1 MKILFQLTFVLC
13 LSMQNGPLSMYEDPV
28 PASQPATPTGQISS
42 GQPATAVTSVHVDVT
57 LSSQLAGSQNSPA
70 NLPAPQGNELSRTN
84 PSSNAGSAP
93 LSVKFITVSGSQVLH
108 SSGPLPP
115 GNLKLIPV
123 PPAPA
128 TAAKPPLVSDNASK
142 HVVLQVQGT
151 QLDSSSKPADGL
163 VLVKEAGASSLV
175 KSEAEMPH
183 VKHLDAQEDTDMAAL
198 KREPGFRYVGK
209 MELRSRLRGS
219 AVAQAV
225 QEAEDQT
232 DARVSAGRAVSRT
245 EDPGEHCTS
254 ATNTSQ
260 ISSAKH
266 VLPICTAADMQQKGI
281 AVPVNPWSE
290 VPVQSEPSKSAPDT
304 AAVKVPEP
312 GSGAIQGS
320 ENNLPSSK
328 LNSNTTDQSSTSD
341 TDDAEDKLESVVG
354 GGFTK
359 HAEDRD
365 SRNSN
370 AEITSETSIASRVQ
384 SRRHSK
390 GSGAEPS
397 VVVET
402 VYTIPTHSTLTG
414 MHSQQSSPRV
424 SRSINS
430 SPVAVDNQEQPSHTD
445 SKTNN
450 GEVETSSRTLRS
462 SKARDPGEEQGVE
475 AMILSDNDK
484 RVSDTQRTESPST
497 EAGTN
502 AKDVNLTS
510 TQTLQDSES
519 AVTLLS
525 LLKRGPNVNPA
536 CPPKPSELI
545 HTGTAMKQESA
556 EDSPNRSPS
565 SSSET
570 DSAAKET
577 FTDLMSED
585 LTSEMES
592 TSSGKT
598 RAGGGGICS
607 TLLAVIEQLRE
618 RLDLVNFVH
627 VRFVLALFLYLI
639 LINAVSNYA
648 IAKASDSHGFKNLLN
663 LKMTCSSFIIIL
675 IRTDTK
681 RRQKYFFILTI

>member
-1 MKILFQLTFVLC
+1 M
-13 LSMQNGPLSMYEDPV
+13 
-28 PASQPATPTGQISS
+28 
-42 GQPATAVTSVHVDVT
+42 
-57 LSSQLAGSQNSPA
+57 
-70 NLPAPQGNELSRTN
+70 
-84 PSSNAGSAP
+84 
-93 LSVKFITVSGSQVLH
+93 
-108 SSGPLPP
+108 
-115 GNLKLIPV
+115 

-128 TAAKPPLVSDNASK
+128 TTAKSPLVSDNASK
-142 HVVLQVQGT
+142 HVVLQVQGA
-151 QLDSSSKPADGL
+151 QLDSSSKPAGGL
-163 VLVKEAGASSLV
+163 VLVKEAGASALV
-175 KSEAEMPH
+175 KSEAEGSH
-183 VKHLDAQEDTDMAAL
+183 VKHLDAPGDTDMAAL

-209 MELRSRLRGS
+209 MELRPRLGGS
-219 AVAQAV
+219 AAAQAA

-232 DARVSAGRAVSRT
+232 DVRVGAGRAAVSRT
-245 EDPGEHCTS
+245 EDPGEHSTS
-254 ATNTSQ
+254 TTSTSP

-266 VLPICTAADMQQKGI
+266 VLPICTAADVQQKGI
-281 AVPVNPWSE
+281 AVPVNPRSE
-290 VPVQSEPSKSAPDT
+290 VPVQSEPSKSVPDT
-304 AAVKVPEP
+304 SAVKVPEP
-312 GSGAIQGS
+312 GSDAIQGS
-320 ENNLPSSK
+320 EDNLPSSK
-328 LNSNTTDQSSTSD
+328 QDSNTTDQLMSSTSD

-359 HAEDRD
+359 HTEDRD
-365 SRNSN
+365 SRNST
-370 AEITSETSIASRVQ
+370 AEIALETSIASRVQ

-402 VYTIPTHSTLTG
+402 VHTIPTHSTLTG

-450 GEVETSSRTLRS
+450 REGETSSRTLRS
-462 SKARDPGEEQGVE
+462 SKAREPREEKGTE
-475 AMILSDNDK
+475 AMILLDNDK
-484 RVSDTQRTESPST
+484 RVSDTQLTESPST

-502 AKDVNLTS
+502 AKDVNLAS

-545 HTGTAMKQESA
+545 QTETALKQESA
-556 EDSPNRSPS
+556 QDSPNRSPS

-639 LINAVSNYA
+639 FINAVCNYS
-648 IAKASDSHGFKNLLN
+648 ISKASDYHGYK
-663 LKMTCSSFIIIL
+663 KKII
-675 IRTDTK
+675 
-681 RRQKYFFILTI
+681 Y

>member
-1 MKILFQLTFVLC
+1 
-13 LSMQNGPLSMYEDPV
+13 MQNGPLSMYEDPV

-70 NLPAPQGNELSRTN
+70 NLPAPQGNEISHAN

-115 GNLKLIPV
+115 GNLKLIPM

-128 TAAKPPLVSDNASK
+128 TAAKSPLVSDNASK
-142 HVVLQVQGT
+142 HVVLQVQGA
-151 QLDSSSKPADGL
+151 QFDSSSKPAGGL
-163 VLVKEAGASSLV
+163 VSVKEAGASALV

-183 VKHLDAQEDTDMAAL
+183 VKHLDAPGDTDMAAL
-198 KREPGFRYVGK
+198 KRESGFRCVGK
-209 MELRSRLRGS
+209 MELRPRLRGS
-219 AVAQAV
+219 AAAPAAQD
-225 QEAEDQT
+225 AEDQM
-232 DARVSAGRAVSRT
+232 DARVGAGRAAVSRT
-245 EDPGEHCTS
+245 EDPGEHSTS
-254 ATNTSQ
+254 ATSASQ

-266 VLPICTAADMQQKGI
+266 VLPICTAADVQQKGI
-281 AVPVNPWSE
+281 AVPVNPRSE
-290 VPVQSEPSKSAPDT
+290 VPVQSEPNKIAPDT
-304 AAVKVPEP
+304 SAVKVPEP
-312 GSGAIQGS
+312 GSDAIQGS

-328 LNSNTTDQSSTSD
+328 LDSNTADQLMSSTSD
-341 TDDAEDKLESVVG
+341 TDDAEDKLEAVVG

-359 HAEDRD
+359 HTEDGD
-365 SRNSN
+365 SRNN
-370 AEITSETSIASRVQ
+370 TAEIVLETSIASRVQ

-402 VYTIPTHSTLTG
+402 VHTIPTHSTLTG

-430 SPVAVDNQEQPSHTD
+430 SPVAVDNQEQPSHAD
-445 SKTNN
+445 SKTSNRE
-450 GEVETSSRTLRS
+450 GETSSRTLRS
-462 SKARDPGEEQGVE
+462 SKARDPREEKGTE
-475 AMILSDNDK
+475 AMILLDNDK

-502 AKDVNLTS
+502 AKDVNLAN

-545 HTGTAMKQESA
+545 QTETAMKQESA
-556 EDSPNRSPS
+556 QDSPNRSPS

-627 VRFVLALFLYLI
+627 VRFVLALFL
-639 LINAVSNYA
+639 
-648 IAKASDSHGFKNLLN
+648 
-663 LKMTCSSFIIIL
+663 
-675 IRTDTK
+675 
-681 RRQKYFFILTI
+681 

>member
-1 MKILFQLTFVLC
+1 MKIPFQPTFVLC
-13 LSMQNGPLSMYEDPV
+13 LSVQNGPLSMYEDPV

-70 NLPAPQGNELSRTN
+70 NLPAPQGNEISHTN

-115 GNLKLIPV
+115 GNLKLIPM

-128 TAAKPPLVSDNASK
+128 TAAKSPLASDNASK
-142 HVVLQVQGT
+142 HVVLQVQGAE
-151 QLDSSSKPADGL
+151 LDSSSKPAGGL
-163 VLVKEAGASSLV
+163 VLVKEAGASALV

-183 VKHLDAQEDTDMAAL
+183 VKHLDAPGDTDMAAL
-198 KREPGFRYVGK
+198 KREPGFKCVGK
-209 MELRSRLRGS
+209 MELRPRLQGS
-219 AVAQAV
+219 AAAQAA
-225 QEAEDQT
+225 QEAEDQM
-232 DARVSAGRAVSRT
+232 DARIGAGRAAVSRTAGRAAVSHT
-245 EDPGEHCTS
+245 EDPGEHSTS
-254 ATNTSQ
+254 ATSTSQ

-266 VLPICTAADMQQKGI
+266 VLPICTAADVQQKGI
-281 AVPVNPWSE
+281 AVPVNPRSE
-290 VPVQSEPSKSAPDT
+290 VPVQSEPNKSAPDT
-304 AAVKVPEP
+304 SAVKVPEP
-312 GSGAIQGS
+312 GSDAIQGS
-320 ENNLPSSK
+320 EDNLPSSK
-328 LNSNTTDQSSTSD
+328 LDSNTTDQLMSSTSD

-359 HAEDRD
+359 HTEDGD
-365 SRNSN
+365 SRNST
-370 AEITSETSIASRVQ
+370 AEIALETSIASRVQ

-402 VYTIPTHSTLTG
+402 VHTIPTHSTLTG

-450 GEVETSSRTLRS
+450 REGETSSRTLRS
-462 SKARDPGEEQGVE
+462 SKARDPREEKGTE
-475 AMILSDNDK
+475 AMILLDNDK
-484 RVSDTQRTESPST
+484 RVSDTQSTESPST

-502 AKDVNLTS
+502 AKDVKLAS

-545 HTGTAMKQESA
+545 QTGTAVKQESA
-556 EDSPNRSPS
+556 QDSPNRSPS

-577 FTDLMSED
+577 FTDLMSEE

-618 RLDLVNFVH
+618 RLGLVNFVH
-627 VRFVLALFLYLI
+627 VRFVLAFVFVFDFHKCCLQLCPFQ
-639 LINAVSNYA
+639 S
-648 IAKASDSHGFKNLLN
+648 
-663 LKMTCSSFIIIL
+663 
-675 IRTDTK
+675 IR
-681 RRQKYFFILTI
+681 FPWI